1 MVTGADYRDSRISV
15 SDNEGNKVC
24 VPDGYF
30 KALLGYKSRGSA
42 GISAQTGGYTGIAFY
57 FEHKAYSNVMSQAMT
72 IDELERKLGYDFF
85 VNLPALIG
93 AEKADKVESTRDS
106 WWK

>member
-1 MVTGADYRDSRISV
+1 
-15 SDNEGNKVC
+15 
-24 VPDGYF
+24 
-30 KALLGYKSRGSA
+30 
-42 GISAQTGGYTGIAFY
+42 
-57 FEHKAYSNVMSQAMT
+57 MSQAMT
-72 IDELERKLGYDFF
+72 IDELERKLGYHFF